1 MKKKLR
7 KNQVNQIKLVNQ
19 WFLYEFVI
27 FIFRKNFL
35 KTDPE
40 TEKQII
46 VKDALHEVPATV
58 WIRYV
63 QRITLTSTF
72 YKGTFNKYLFLNYSM
87 TFANVCFTF
96 SKYSFT
102 CPIRQRFQILLFFF
116 LKILYFILINIIF
129 TIGSWCWT
137 SCLRLLFQ
145 KA

>member
-1 MKKKLR
+1 MSLLFLFSEKTLFWKQIPKLR
-7 KNQVNQIKLVNQ
+7 SKSLSKMRSTKHIL
-19 WFLYEFVI
+19 
-27 FIFRKNFL
+27 
-35 KTDPE
+35 
-40 TEKQII
+40 
-46 VKDALHEVPATV
+46 AVPATV

-87 TFANVCFTF
+87 TFANVGFTF

-102 CPIRQRFQILLFFF
+102 CPVRPRFQILLFFF
-116 LKILYFILINIIF
+116 FILKILYFILINIIF

-137 SCLRLLFQ
+137 SCLRSLFQ

>member
-1 MKKKLR
+1 MFFVWVRYFYFQKKLY
-7 KNQVNQIKLVNQ
+7 
-19 WFLYEFVI
+19 F
-27 FIFRKNFL
+27 
-35 KTDPE
+35 
-40 TEKQII
+40 EKQIPKLRSKSLSKMRSTKHI
-46 VKDALHEVPATV
+46 LAVPATI
-58 WIRYV
+58 WIPYV

-72 YKGTFNKYLFLNYSM
+72 YQGTFNKYLFLNYSM

-102 CPIRQRFQILLFFF
+102 CPIRPRFQILLVFFI
-116 LKILYFILINIIF
+116 LKILYFILINMIF